1 MIRQCIAY
9 CDRDAKRNGLPINT
23 WATTLWHMSLQR
35 AGYERGLRREDGTI
49 ADWLNG
55 SVVVVFTAKAREPK

>member
-1 MIRQCIAY
+1 
-9 CDRDAKRNGLPINT
+9 
-23 WATTLWHMSLQR
+23 MSLQR

-55 SVVVVFTAKAREPK
+55 SVVVVSTRKR